1 MNFLE
6 DLKFGEKYEK
16 LFLNYVEYDEYKK
29 PQGKFKYYDLGIIK
43 GDKKTFYEIK
53 ADRLIHKT
61 DNIAIEFSCNNK
73 PSGISVSTADYWGIF
88 EIIENGHELYI
99 IPINEIKL
107 IINTK
112 TIKICKGGDNFN
124 SKMYLIK
131 KEYFENYKIN
141 LKK

>member
-29 PQGKFKYYDLGIIK
+29 PQGKFKYYDLKIIK

-53 ADRLIHKT
+53 ADRLIQKT
-61 DNIAIEFSCNNK
+61 GNIAIEFSCNNK

-88 EIIENGHELYI
+88 EITENGHKLYI

-112 TIKICKGGDNFN
+112 TIKICKVGDNFN